1 MISPDLN
8 RVAELA
14 NRLAE
19 RTLEALEHGRLTTEE
34 FRESPDVALIF
45 EAAKLLQAAGAEFP
59 AGIVRLAQKAG
70 EQTQILWA
78 CDAKQGEPIA
88 GVAAE
93 LRKHPALQMHKARLT
108 GRAVCFRAGRRS
120 THGPAEAS
128 GRSEA
133 VQGSERRPSSA
144 PFAYC

>member
-1 MISPDLN
+1 MPLACYGRRLMISPDLN

-59 AGIVRLAQKAG
+59 GGIVRLAQKAG
-70 EQTQILWA
+70 EQTQI
-78 CDAKQGEPIA
+78 
-88 GVAAE
+88 
-93 LRKHPALQMHKARLT
+93 
-108 GRAVCFRAGRRS
+108 
-120 THGPAEAS
+120 
-128 GRSEA
+128 
-133 VQGSERRPSSA
+133 
-144 PFAYC
+144 

>member
-1 MISPDLN
+1 MISTDLN

-59 AGIVRLAQKAG
+59 GGIVRLAQKG
-70 EQTQILWA
+70 
-78 CDAKQGEPIA
+78 
-88 GVAAE
+88 
-93 LRKHPALQMHKARLT
+93 
-108 GRAVCFRAGRRS
+108 GRANADLMGSRPRAE
-120 THGPAEAS
+120 H
-128 GRSEA
+128 
-133 VQGSERRPSSA
+133 RRPSKSA
-144 PFAYC
+144 PRAAPSCPKPPSLR